1 MSESVRERREQLDA
15 LLLEQDLEGLLWWV
29 IRRHRHAL
37 ATGQK
42 APRMPGGLFTR
53 SLELLLQL
61 EKRKPVESGASS
73 PAVDDQV
80 AELENVIRL
89 LK

>member
-1 MSESVRERREQLDA
+1 MPESVRARRERLDA
-15 LLLEQDLEGLLWWV
+15 LLEAEDLEGLLWWV
-29 IRRHRHAL
+29 VRRHRHAL

-61 EKRKPVESGASS
+61 EKRKPVESSASS